1 EDVGAGDDL
10 DEVALR
16 ARSADLLLEERGEPF
31 RLREE
36 AALDP
41 LEPRA
46 ALVQAE
52 PGPCGLG
59 TARAV
64 HQTRDLVERRDGY
77 GRKGRTVPRAH
88 AADRAVDHRGRG
100 RRDDRRGERAPVLL
114 GRIGLHG
121 GEPTRAATGPK

>member
-1 EDVGAGDDL
+1 AALAGKDQARDGDGSRREENGRAGEPVGEDVGAGDDL

-88 AADRAVDHRGRG
+88 AADRAVDHR
-100 RRDDRRGERAPVLL
+100 
-114 GRIGLHG
+114 
-121 GEPTRAATGPK
+121 